1 MCRRKHFW
9 RILGSFPKKEGKR
22 YGGRM
27 ITEMRNEGGEKKERK
42 KRQKRKE
49 KRKKKGIK
57 WFLPHYF
64 FTAAKVAGTFL
75 ETAEFVP

>member
-1 MCRRKHFW
+1 
-9 RILGSFPKKEGKR
+9 
-22 YGGRM
+22 M

>member
-1 MCRRKHFW
+1 MK
-9 RILGSFPKKEGKR
+9 
-22 YGGRM
+22 
-27 ITEMRNEGGEKKERK
+27 GEKKK
-42 KRQKRKE
+42 KE
-49 KRKKKGIK
+49 KRDRKERKREKKKGIK